1 MALLGAYHVGTG
13 AAVKLSTLI
22 PAVVKEINIISNPGN
37 AALFYL
43 GPSTVTSAGVNAW
56 VALEPGY
63 PWGVKAETGG
73 QVTLAPEDVYVVGTA
88 SDKLH
93 ISYLT

>member
-13 AAVKLSTLI
+13 AAVKLSTLL
-22 PAVVKEINIISNPGN
+22 PTVVREVNIISNPGN
-37 AALFYL
+37 AAMFYI
-43 GPSTVTSAGVNAW
+43 GPSTVTAAGVNAW
-56 VALEPGY
+56 ISLEPGQ

-73 QVTLAPEDVYVVGTA
+73 QVDLKPEDVYVIGTA